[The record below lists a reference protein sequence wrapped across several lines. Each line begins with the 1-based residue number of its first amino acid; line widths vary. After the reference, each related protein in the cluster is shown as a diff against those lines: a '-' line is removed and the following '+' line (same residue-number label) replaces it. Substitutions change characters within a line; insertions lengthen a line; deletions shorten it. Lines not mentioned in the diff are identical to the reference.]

1 MTKQSDHPD
10 SVAQLLRVLSQQG
23 ILLGQHNTCL
33 QSLEQQQASTNAAV
47 VEISRNIQAIQNQL
61 FDVSPS
67 QPTASPLAAC
77 PNPVVNLVMYQR
89 ISPPPPEPFSGDLE
103 KSRVF
108 FVAVYSGV
116 SANQRFLS
124 GRHQPQFLHHWP
136 TTRTGIKVGRSIY

>member
-77 PNPVVNLVMYQR
+77 PNPVVNPVMYQR

-108 FVAVYSGV
+108 CCSLLWCFSKSEVPFRTTPATI
-116 SANQRFLS
+116 
-124 GRHQPQFLHHWP
+124 P
-136 TTRTGIKVGRSIY
+136 TSLAYYEDRQ